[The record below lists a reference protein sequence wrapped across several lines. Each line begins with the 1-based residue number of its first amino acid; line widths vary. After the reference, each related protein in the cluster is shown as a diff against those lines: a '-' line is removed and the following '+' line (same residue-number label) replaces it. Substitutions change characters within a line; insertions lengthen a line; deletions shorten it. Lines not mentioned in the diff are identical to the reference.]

1 MEEINIKD
9 YLMYLKKYV
18 VLIIFV
24 TLLLSGAVYT
34 YDTMVKKPMYTTY
47 TTIVLVKGDNNIA
60 VTGSNVPGSNEAISQ
75 SDILLNQNLVSTY
88 SQIIKSKL
96 VLNKVISDLS
106 IDYPVSKLSKNIRV
120 EALEDTEI
128 LKISVSDLNPEKASL
143 IANKIADVFSLE
155 IKKIY
160 KINNVSVI
168 DEAIVNYEVSN
179 NTLKRDLAIAI
190 VIGVF
195 GISAIVFV
203 KFYFDDTVKVSETL
217 EQELGMPII
226 AKVIKDRS
234 NVELIVEEKPNALVS
249 ESIRTL
255 RTNLQFASVDKE
267 IKTLLITSTLPGEG
281 KSYVSANLAI
291 SFAQAGKRVLLIDCD
306 LRKGRQHKVFG
317 IQNKKGL
324 SNLLIGDFG
333 KVKDYIHKTKI
344 KGLSVI
350 TRGACPPNPSELL
363 NSKKNNVF
371 VKKVSAWYDI
381 VIFDGAPCDGLSDS
395 LIMSSF
401 VDGVAIISFEN
412 YTPKTELINTKKAIE
427 NVGGNI
433 LGTVINNVN
442 NKSSSYGR
450 YYYYYEE
457 EE

>member
-9 YLMYLKKYV
+9 FLDYLKKYV
-18 VLIIFV
+18 VLIVFITV
-24 TLLLSGAVYT
+24 ILLGAVFA
-34 YDTMVKKPMYTTY
+34 YDKVVKKPMYTTY
-47 TTIVLVKGDNNIA
+47 TTIVLVKGENTSL
-60 VTGSNVPGSNEAISQ
+60 TGSSEAISQ

-96 VLNKVISDLS
+96 VLKQVISDLKLDYS
-106 IDYPVSKLSKNIRV
+106 ISELSKNIKV

-128 LKISVSDLNPEKASL
+128 LKISVSDLKPEKAAD

-168 DEAIVNYEVSN
+168 DDAQVSYDVSN
-179 NTLKRDLAIAI
+179 NTLKRDLALAI
-190 VIGVF
+190 LVGVF
-195 GISAIVFV
+195 GTSTLVFI
-203 KFYFDDTVKVSETL
+203 KFYFDDTVKYSENL
-217 EQELGMPII
+217 EQEIKMPII
-226 AKVIKDRS
+226 AKVLKEKNSTD
-234 NVELIVEEKPNALVS
+234 LITVKRPNALTS

-267 IKTLLITSTLPGEG
+267 IKTILVTSTLPGEG
-281 KSYVSANLAI
+281 KSFISANLAV
-291 SFAQAGKRVLLIDCD
+291 SFAQAGKRVLLVDCD
-306 LRKGRQHKVFG
+306 LRKGRQHKIFG
-317 IQNKKGL
+317 IPNKKGL

-344 KGLSVI
+344 TGLSVI

-363 NSKKNNVF
+363 NSKKNSIF
-371 VKKVSAWYDI
+371 IDKVSQWYDV
-381 VIFDGAPCDGLSDS
+381 VIFDGAPCSGLSDS
-395 LIMSSF
+395 LILSSF
-401 VDGVAIISFEN
+401 VDGVVVVSSEN
-412 YTPKTELINTKKAIE
+412 DTPKTELENARKAIVA
-427 NVGGNI
+427 VGGNI
-433 LGTVINNVN
+433 VGGIINNMA
-442 NKSSSYGR
+442 NKGSSYGK